1 MSKIAVITGAGVG
14 RATAE
19 KFTRQGYDVAQLSR
33 DPERLDAAA
42 AGPLGLHRLAKRHDS
57 DASFPE
63 WPAP

>member
-19 KFTRQGYDVAQLSR
+19 TFTRQVYDVALLSR
-33 DPERLDAAA
+33 DPERLEAA
-42 AGPLGLHRLAKRHDS
+42 AGPLGLHRLAKRPDS

-63 WPAP
+63 WPVP